1 MVRAVARGHRT
12 LDVEPAAES
21 GVVGRAVHGEL
32 LCARDVC
39 VVSDNDADGWPG
51 RPGRPSRP
59 GRASVTGRPGG
70 AGVTLRPG
78 GASRPSGPGVAR
90 STLVASRPG
99 RAGRPD
105 LTRGTSRPILTD
117 ETCRSASAGR
127 PNTARRS
134 DTTGCTDRAD
144 RANLAL
150 LTRSTRCA
158 RGAVETVLAIDDVD
172 AVQTGQAVDAVLA
185 VGSPGTRQA
194 NRARRADSAGDA
206 LGALRTA
213 SRLVV
218 FARLANDADATVAT
232 ERVQVAVRPLDV
244 VELVAHAEPRER
256 VSLASL
262 ARALV
267 CRRSRGTDH
276 EDESGQQADKQ
287 RLPQEVRLLEL
298 LAIRSGFLLPA
309 TVGRPGAS
317 CVRRGP

>member
-51 RPGRPSRP
+51 RP

-117 ETCRSASAGR
+117 ETCSSASAGR
-127 PNTARRS
+127 PNSARRS

-158 RGAVETVLAIDDVD
+158 RGAVETVLAIDAVD
-172 AVQTGQAVDAVLA
+172 AVQTEQAVDAVLA
-185 VGSPGTRQA
+185 VETSGSPGTRQA

-213 SRLVV
+213 SRLAV

-267 CRRSRGTDH
+267 CRRSRGTDD

>member
-51 RPGRPSRP
+51 RP
-59 GRASVTGRPGG
+59 
-70 AGVTLRPG
+70 
-78 GASRPSGPGVAR
+78 
-90 STLVASRPG
+90 
-99 RAGRPD
+99 
-105 LTRGTSRPILTD
+105 
-117 ETCRSASAGR
+117 GR

-267 CRRSRGTDH
+267 CRRSRGTDD